1 MKYLSTA
8 EMGIQ
13 HTFGQNVKFARK
25 ASQLTQEALAL
36 EIDISQAH
44 ISNIESGNI
53 KDLSIQTIGRLAKAL
68 STSSSRLLDVCSV
81 D

>member
-1 MKYLSTA
+1 MKYLSTGV
-8 EMGIQ
+8 MSIQ
-13 HTFGQNVKFARK
+13 HTFGQNVKSARK

-36 EIDISQAH
+36 EIDINQAH

-53 KDLSIQTIGRLAKAL
+53 KDLSIQTVGRLAKAL
-68 STSSSRLLDVCSV
+68 NTTPARLLDGCHL